1 MTVVLRVGGGVE
13 GVEGTAGLESL
24 TPELAEWATVSA
36 AVGSTTGEARTIVR
50 LRGEQLAARYAAALH
65 VEVAV
70 IDDVEVHLFGAQEP
84 TPWLTGLTIAV
95 FTAVL
100 VLVALL
106 VLGTQL
112 AAINPALAVAA
123 NVLVVGG
130 LAPSVWMCR
139 RVPVWRWAA
148 LGTVGGVGLAW
159 LGLLAALMTAI

>member
-13 GVEGTAGLESL
+13 GAEGTAGLESL
-24 TPELAEWATVSA
+24 TPELAEWATASA
-36 AVGSTTGEARTIVR
+36 AVGSTRGEARTIVR
-50 LRGEQLAARYAAALH
+50 LRGEQLAARYADALH

-84 TPWLTGLTIAV
+84 TPWLTGLTVAV

-106 VLGTQL
+106 VLGMQL
-112 AAINPALAVAA
+112 AAINPALAVA

-159 LGLLAALMTAI
+159 LGLLAALMTAS

>member
-1 MTVVLRVGGGVE
+1 VGHGQCG
-13 GVEGTAGLESL
+13 
-24 TPELAEWATVSA
+24 
-36 AVGSTTGEARTIVR
+36 
-50 LRGEQLAARYAAALH
+50 RGINDRRGPHHCPIACEQLAARYAAALH

-70 IDDVEVHLFGAQEP
+70 IDDAEVHLFGAQEP
-84 TPWLTGLTIAV
+84 THWLTGLTIAV

-159 LGLLAALMTAI
+159 LGLLAALMTAS